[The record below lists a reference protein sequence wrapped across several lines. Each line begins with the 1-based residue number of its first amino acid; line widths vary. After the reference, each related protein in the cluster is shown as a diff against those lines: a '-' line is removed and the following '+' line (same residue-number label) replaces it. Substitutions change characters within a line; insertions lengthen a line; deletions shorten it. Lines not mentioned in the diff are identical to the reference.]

1 MDQNPNNNNNNR
13 LYNTITNSFIICFVG
28 NAIHR
33 YTTPQLATFL
43 TMAAF
48 YNANLD
54 DLNNIVHVFFNNLR
68 NNEELVNLANQ
79 ITFAYLFG
87 NLNIQDGGGGGENRK
102 NNYDVQMNEF
112 EVALDNFCQNNY
124 NKINFDKLKQKFKN
138 VFCVPEINGEING
151 GIRKKHIEGK
161 IKTRGNLDENIKF
174 LK

>member
-1 MDQNPNNNNNNR
+1 MDQNPNNNNR
-13 LYNTITNSFIICFVG
+13 LYNTITNSFIIGFVG

-33 YTTPQLATFL
+33 YTNPQLATFL

-87 NLNIQDGGGGGENRK
+87 NLNIQDGGGGENRK

-112 EVALDNFCQNNY
+112 EVALDNFV
-124 NKINFDKLKQKFKN
+124 KTTIIKLILIN
-138 VFCVPEINGEING
+138 
-151 GIRKKHIEGK
+151 
-161 IKTRGNLDENIKF
+161 
-174 LK
+174 